1 MNQKINPNFQAEL
14 KNVIKN
20 PLRPVAGRHR
30 STPSPTLTT
39 NPTDNLGYTPPTPQL
54 SQKINDK
61 FDEIKYRDKD
71 HRRSGRTRY
80 LSLVNEYKL
89 RNRKL
94 IKTYFLVHYTKRK
107 RIIQSKIIKY
117 FVQHQMELRILVH
130 LVSRRFLVVLVLGLE
145 KLQNHYLVQF
155 KRRPLVKKNLLK
167 HQQSLLK

>member
-39 NPTDNLGYTPPTPQL
+39 TNPADNLGYTPPTPQL

-80 LSLVNEYKL
+80 LSHLHEYQFGNKKL
-89 RNRKL
+89 
-94 IKTYFLVHYTKRK
+94 TAYF
-107 RIIQSKIIKY
+107 
-117 FVQHQMELRILVH
+117 
-130 LVSRRFLVVLVLGLE
+130 
-145 KLQNHYLVQF
+145 
-155 KRRPLVKKNLLK
+155 
-167 HQQSLLK
+167 